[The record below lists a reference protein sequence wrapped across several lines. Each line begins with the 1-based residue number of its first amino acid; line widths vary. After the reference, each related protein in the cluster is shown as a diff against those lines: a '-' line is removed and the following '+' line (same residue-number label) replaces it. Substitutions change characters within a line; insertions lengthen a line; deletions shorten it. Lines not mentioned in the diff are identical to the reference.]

1 MTAIDLN
8 LHVYLHGADMAILSR
23 IEAKMSALSDKIDEL
38 TAKVTAETT
47 VEQAAITLLQGL
59 SAEIADLKSQLQNAG
74 VDPALLQKLTDL
86 GTTIDT
92 RKQVLADAITANT
105 PAATTPPPPTA

>member
-1 MTAIDLN
+1 MSDRIDFHFHLYVHSADEAA
-8 LHVYLHGADMAILSR
+8 LHR
-23 IEAKMSALSDKIDEL
+23 IEATMSALSDKIDDL

-59 SAEIADLKSQLQNAG
+59 SAEIADLKAQLQSAG

-86 GTTIDT
+86 GSTIDS
-92 RKQVLADAITANT
+92 RKQALADAITANT
-105 PAATTPPPPTA
+105 PAG

>member
-1 MTAIDLN
+1 MSDRIDLH
-8 LHVYLHGADMAILSR
+8 LHLYVHSADEAVLHR
-23 IEAKMSALSDKIDEL
+23 IEVKMSALSDKIDDL

-59 SAEIADLKSQLQNAG
+59 SAEIADLKAQLQSAG

-86 GTTIDT
+86 GSTIDS
-92 RKQVLADAITANT
+92 RKQALADAITANT
-105 PAATTPPPPTA
+105 PAG